1 MTRCGCSRPLSKLM
15 SPGRGCSASQEAD
28 GATSARMLVEVTGQQ
43 LEGLEERKTQK
54 GAGL

>member
-1 MTRCGCSRPLSKLM
+1 M